1 MREDYFHRVQR
12 ETATRVWVNNPTE
25 FDLSASVDAGAV
37 SGTTNPTYGSVLL
50 RREPEYVEPIIDEVA
65 AVESNPYKA
74 ADEVYQ
80 RITRRFM
87 EGFLPQWESSGGQWG
102 FVTMQDDPR
111 LDEDPDLIVDAALR
125 HREVAPNYLAKIPVI
140 ESGMEAMRRL
150 VGLNIPM
157 CATECFAVSQAV
169 AMCEVYEK
177 AADATGNTPPFFIT
191 HITGVLDDDL
201 SEWVAENEI
210 DLPPELVRMAGS
222 IVARRQYKVIKERG
236 YRTVFLGGGVRGT
249 HHYTEFV
256 GGDAH
261 ITMNW
266 STFDELIQEDGP
278 VVDRIHFADDPA
290 DVAELRAKIPR
301 FATAYDDD
309 GLTPAE
315 IHRVPGAGA
324 VPQLLH
330 RRLRAPGR
338 RNRQAPRRRGGGVG
352 AGPCL
357 DPTLSRGPGQAR
369 TPLHG

>member
-87 EGFLPQWESSGGQWG
+87 EGFLPQWESSGGEWG

-210 DLPPELVRMAGS
+210 DLAPELVRMAGS

-266 STFDELIQEDGP
+266 STFDDLIQEDGP
-278 VVDRIHFADDPA
+278 VIDRIHFADDPA
-290 DVAELRAKIPR
+290 DIAELRAKIPR

-309 GLTPAE
+309 GLSTAEFTEYPALVRFRNYFIDGCVHLDDE
-315 IHRVPGAGA
+315 IAKRHAAAA
-324 VPQLLH
+324 V
-330 RRLRAPGR
+330 
-338 RNRQAPRRRGGGVG
+338 V
-352 AGPCL
+352 
-357 DPTLSRGPGQAR
+357 
-369 TPLHG
+369 

>member
-87 EGFLPQWESSGGQWG
+87 EGFLPQWESSGGAWG

-111 LDEDPDLIVDAALR
+111 LDDDPALIVDAALR

-169 AMCEVYEK
+169 AMCEVYEQ

-210 DLPPELVRMAGS
+210 DLPPELVRMGRLDRRAQAVQGDQG
-222 IVARRQYKVIKERG
+222 ARLPHDLPWRRG
-236 YRTVFLGGGVRGT
+236 ARHAPLHRIRRRRRA
-249 HHYTEFV
+249 HH
-256 GGDAH
+256 
-261 ITMNW
+261 
-266 STFDELIQEDGP
+266 DEL
-278 VVDRIHFADDPA
+278 VDLRRADPGGRPGCRPHPRDP
-290 DVAELRAKIPR
+290 
-301 FATAYDDD
+301 T
-309 GLTPAE
+309 TP
-315 IHRVPGAGA
+315 PTS
-324 VPQLLH
+324 PSC
-330 RRLRAPGR
+330 GR
-338 RNRQAPRRRGGGVG
+338 RFRASPR
-352 AGPCL
+352 
-357 DPTLSRGPGQAR
+357 PTTTTA
-369 TPLHG
+369 